1 MLHLVPCTN
10 HVQGNVQGNVIF
22 FVQGSAFLCILPLF
36 LSCFWALNNNKT
48 LIKAIYCA
56 YNQRFKDCGPT
67 STALLQLNG

>member
-36 LSCFWALNNNKT
+36 
-48 LIKAIYCA
+48 
-56 YNQRFKDCGPT
+56 FKLFL
-67 STALLQLNG
+67 AAKQQ